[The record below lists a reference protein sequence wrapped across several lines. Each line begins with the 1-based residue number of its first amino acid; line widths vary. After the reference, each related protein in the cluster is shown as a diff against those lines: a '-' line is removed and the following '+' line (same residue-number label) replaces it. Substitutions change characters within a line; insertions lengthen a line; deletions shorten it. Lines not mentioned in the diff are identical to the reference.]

1 MHPGTVAVAVTEQ
14 GAQRRAD
21 GRLADVG
28 PGVGAVDRDEHAAG
42 LVAGADGAEPA
53 RAVPRDQ
60 GQVGQRLRVLHQGR
74 RAAQAALAH
83 PRRLERGQRG
93 AAAEPVHHRG
103 LLAGQ
108 EPRRGLG
115 DRHAEP
121 VQAAGGP
128 FGQRAQ
134 DLRAGRVVQVQVRL
148 GGADR
153 LGGQLQAVQ
162 HEVGREPQQH
172 LVLAAGRLAL
182 RAVGH
187 DHLAALRRGPARA
200 TRASFRCTGKA
211 APPRPVRP
219 DASMSA
225 MSRFACPRYGTGPY
239 LARWARRSSGAAGS
253 RRGSPAACRA
263 APPGAD

>member
-1 MHPGTVAVAVTEQ
+1 MPCAEQ

-28 PGVGAVDRDEHAAG
+28 PGVGAVDRGEHAAG

-60 GQVGQRLRVLHQGR
+60 GQVGQGLRVLHQGR

-153 LGGQLQAVQ
+153 LGGQLQAVE

-187 DHLAALRRGPARA
+187 DHLAALARA
-200 TRASFRCTGKA
+200 GPGHRGQLPVHREGRA
-211 APPRPVRP
+211 APAGQAGRLDVGDEQVRRARGTAP
-219 DASMSA
+219 G
-225 MSRFACPRYGTGPY
+225 RTGPGGR
-239 LARWARRSSGAAGS
+239 AGPPGPAGS